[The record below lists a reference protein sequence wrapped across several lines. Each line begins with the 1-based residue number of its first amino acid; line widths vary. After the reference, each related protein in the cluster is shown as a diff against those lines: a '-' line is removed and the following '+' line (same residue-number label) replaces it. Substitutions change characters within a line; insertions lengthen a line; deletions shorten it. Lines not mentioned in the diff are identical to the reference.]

1 MCNCMGSTN
10 YFCATLKET
19 ERKRNILEDEK
30 KLHGTVDESLSE
42 QQFHKSDAITF
53 VVWKI
58 WSHTP
63 TASGSYGRQS
73 G

>member
-30 KLHGTVDESLSE
+30 KLHGIVDESLSE

-53 VVWKI
+53 VV
-58 WSHTP
+58 
-63 TASGSYGRQS
+63 
-73 G
+73 